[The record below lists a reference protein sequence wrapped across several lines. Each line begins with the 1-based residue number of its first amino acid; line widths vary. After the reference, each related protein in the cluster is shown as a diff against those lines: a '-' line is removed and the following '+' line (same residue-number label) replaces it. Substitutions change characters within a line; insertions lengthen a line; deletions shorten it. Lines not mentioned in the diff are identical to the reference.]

1 MHYPAL
7 FTDFYELTMMAGYFD
22 HSMHRESA
30 VFDLYFRTAPFEGN
44 LAVFAGLEPA
54 LRFLENLSFSREEL
68 DYLAGLNT
76 FKPEFIEY
84 LAEFRF
90 RGRVTSFL
98 EGSVVF
104 PGEPLV
110 SVEGNLL
117 EAQLVET
124 ALLNLINFQTL
135 VATKAARLTYA
146 ARDATVIE
154 FGLRR
159 AQGPDGGLSVARAA
173 CIGGVRSTSNVW
185 GAREFGIPPSGT
197 QAHSWVMSFPDELSA
212 FRAYARTFPD
222 KCVLLVDTYD
232 TLESGISNALVVARE
247 LRAQGNELIGV
258 RIDSGDLAYLSA
270 EARRIF
276 DAAGF
281 PDVKI
286 VASNELDEHL
296 IQTVIEDG
304 GKVDVYGVGTRLATC
319 AGAGG
324 GALGGV
330 YKLVRSGGRPRIKV
344 TNDPAKTTLPDRKRV
359 VRVRDENGTFLM
371 DVMCLEGE
379 ALKSGDRV
387 YDPRNTVRNTTV
399 PEGAVIETVRS
410 VVMDKGRIICDL
422 PDLAAL
428 NARCREQ
435 LGHLPRGSLRLV
447 NPHRYKVSISEGM
460 LTLRTRMIREIGY
473 HAAG

>member
-1 MHYPAL
+1 MHFPAL

-22 HSMHRESA
+22 HGLHQKSA

-54 LRFLENLSFSREEL
+54 LQFLENLTFTPEEI

-76 FKPEFIEY
+76 FKPEFLDY
-84 LAEFRF
+84 LADFRF
-90 RGRVTSFL
+90 TGRVTAFA

-104 PGEPLV
+104 PNEPLV
-110 SVEGNLL
+110 SVEGNIM

-135 VATKAARLTYA
+135 VATKAARLTHA
-146 ARDATVIE
+146 AKGGTVIE

-159 AQGPDGGLSVARAA
+159 AQGPDGGLSVARAV
-173 CIGGVRSTSNVW
+173 CIGGVRATSNVW
-185 GAREFGIPPSGT
+185 GAMEYGIAPSGT
-197 QAHSWVMSFPDELSA
+197 QAHSWVMSFPDELSS

-232 TLESGISNALVVARE
+232 TLESGIPNALTVARE
-247 LRAQGNELIGV
+247 LREQGYEMLGV

-270 EARRIF
+270 EARRMF

-296 IQTVIEDG
+296 IQTLIEDG
-304 GKVDVYGVGTRLATC
+304 GRVDIYGVGTRLATC

-330 YKLVRSGGRPRIKV
+330 YKLVRAGDMPRIKV

-359 VRVRDENGTFLM
+359 VRGVDAEGIFLM
-371 DVMCLEGE
+371 EVLCLEGE
-379 ALKSGDRV
+379 HPQPGDRV
-387 YDPRNTVRNTTV
+387 YDPLNTVRNTTI
-399 PEGAVIETVRS
+399 PDGAVLRDARC
-410 VVMDKGRIICDL
+410 VVMDGGRIVGDL
-422 PDLAAL
+422 PELSML
-428 NARCREQ
+428 GERCRAE
-435 LGHLPRGSLRLV
+435 LGRLPRGSLRLI
-447 NPHRYKVSISEGM
+447 NPHRYKVSISQGLLE
-460 LTLRTRMIREIGY
+460 LRNRLIRE
-473 HAAG
+473 AGQHRA